1 MTPTIPNRPAPIV
14 WALRNCAF
22 TELRRLDAIETDGE
36 VVITGAEFPAVAI
49 TIVNCACPP
58 PLPDWSAFTVS
69 PLRTPVASIAVGM
82 WT

>member
-36 VVITGAEFPAVAI
+36 VVITGVVRSYFLKQMAQETVRPALGGRRLRNRLV
-49 TIVNCACPP
+49 V
-58 PLPDWSAFTVS
+58 VS
-69 PLRTPVASIAVGM
+69 ERRAVD
-82 WT
+82 

>member
-36 VVITGAEFPAVAI
+36 VVINGVVRSYFLKQMAQETVRPVLGECRLRNRLVVVSERRAV
-49 TIVNCACPP
+49 
-58 PLPDWSAFTVS
+58 D
-69 PLRTPVASIAVGM
+69 
-82 WT
+82 